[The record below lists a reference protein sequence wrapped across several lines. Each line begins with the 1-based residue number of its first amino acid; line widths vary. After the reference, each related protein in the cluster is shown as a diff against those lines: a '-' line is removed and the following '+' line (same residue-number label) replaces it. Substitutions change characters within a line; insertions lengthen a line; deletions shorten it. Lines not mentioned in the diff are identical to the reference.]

1 MAIASDKLKFTFISV
16 EETTSTNDLA
26 RQFARQGPEGLVITA
41 KRQTRGRGRRGRS
54 WYSEPGGLYFSI
66 LLKPTLPPG
75 EAAKITLAAGV
86 AIVEVLQKLYSLPA
100 ELKWPNDVLVSG
112 KKIAGILCE
121 RLAHSANASSV
132 IVGIGINTNQ
142 TISGLP
148 KQLQATAGSIRSLA
162 GTEVDH
168 DFLLKQILARF
179 DHYYHRLLSGNAS
192 QVLDLAKHYTTL
204 FGRTVKVVTETEVF
218 TAKACGISEQGALV
232 IEKTDGSRHELWAAD
247 VSIQTVIDPT
257 IDQER

>member
-168 DFLLKQILARF
+168 DFLLKQILTRF